1 MNQVPMLLS
10 LLQKRRSIRVFED
23 RAVEPAKV
31 ALLTEA
37 VLRTYSSRG
46 NDPWEFLWVTRP
58 ELLQGLSRAK
68 QHGSTFLAGAPLALV
83 ICADESKSDVWIE
96 DCAIAATIV
105 QLTAASLDLGSC
117 WVQIRL
123 RPHDEQKSAESVV
136 RELLDIPENYRVEA
150 IIGLG
155 YPGEEKAGHPASSLK
170 SERIHINHFG
180 GGSE

>member
-1 MNQVPMLLS
+1 MSQVPMLS

-23 RAVEPAKV
+23 RPVEADTV
-31 ALLTEA
+31 ALLAEA
-37 VLRTYSSRG
+37 LLRTYSSRG
-46 NDPWEFLWVTRP
+46 NDPWEFIWVTKP

-83 ICADESKSDVWIE
+83 ICADENKSDVWIE

-105 QLTAASLDLGSC
+105 QLTAQTLGLGSC

-123 RPHDEQKSAESVV
+123 RPHDKQKSAEVFV
-136 RELLDIPENYRVEA
+136 RELLEIPEGYRVEA

-155 YPGEEKAGHPASSLK
+155 YSGEEKAGHSAESLK
-170 SERIHINHFG
+170 TGRIHTNLFG
-180 GGSE
+180 GSRQ

>member
-1 MNQVPMLLS
+1 MSEAPMLLS

-23 RAVEPAKV
+23 TAVEAETV
-31 ALLTEA
+31 TMLTEA

-46 NDPWEFLWVTRP
+46 NDPWEFLWITRP
-58 ELLQGLSRAK
+58 ELLQGLSRSK

-96 DCAIAATIV
+96 DCSIAATIV
-105 QLTAASLDLGSC
+105 QLTAASLGLGSC

-123 RPHDEQKSAESVV
+123 RPHDEKISAEAFV

-155 YPGEEKAGHPASSLK
+155 YPGEEKAGHSAESLK
-170 SERIHINHFG
+170 SERIHTNGFG
-180 GGSE
+180 RSRQ